1 MTGKR
6 RDPQDLL
13 PLSPPVFHILLA
25 LGNRRL
31 HGYAIMQE
39 IEERTNGN
47 VRVLPGTLYSS
58 IGRMLDDG
66 LIRETDN
73 RPSAADDDQR
83 RRYYRATRF
92 GKAVAQAEA
101 ERMALL
107 LRVAK
112 DQELF
117 TGLSMRQVR

>member
-1 MTGKR
+1 MTKLNR
-6 RDPQDLL
+6 KPADLL

-39 IEERTNGN
+39 IEERTGGK
-47 VRVLPGTLYSS
+47 VSVLPGTLYSS
-58 IGRMLDDG
+58 IARMLEDE
-66 LIRETDN
+66 LITETEN
-73 RPSAADDDQR
+73 RPKPSADDQR

-92 GKAVAQAEA
+92 GKAVAQGEA

-107 LRVAK
+107 LSVAK

-117 TGLSMRQVR
+117 GGLAR